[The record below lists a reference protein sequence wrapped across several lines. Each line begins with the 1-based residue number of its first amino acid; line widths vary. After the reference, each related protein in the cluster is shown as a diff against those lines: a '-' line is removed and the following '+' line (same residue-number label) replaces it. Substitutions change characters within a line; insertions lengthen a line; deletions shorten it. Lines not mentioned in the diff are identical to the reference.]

1 MALSPAEKMQNLRER
16 RKKAGLCVTCGQ
28 RKARK
33 NRVNCK
39 DCSERAKAIVKESRK
54 RNAR

>member
-1 MALSPAEKMQNLRER
+1 MALTPAEKMQSLRER

-28 RKARK
+28 RKART

-39 DCSERAKAIVKESRK
+39 ACSERAKAIVKKSRK
-54 RNAR
+54 KNAR